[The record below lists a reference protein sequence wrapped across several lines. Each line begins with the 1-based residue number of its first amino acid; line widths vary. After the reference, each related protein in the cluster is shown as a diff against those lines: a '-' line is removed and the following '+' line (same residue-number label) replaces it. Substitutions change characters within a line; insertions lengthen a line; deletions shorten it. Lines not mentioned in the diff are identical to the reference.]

1 MSEYGYIKFHIE
13 DILKEKGISKNTM
26 CFDLRLQ
33 RTQLNKY
40 CKGLV
45 QRIDVETPCHICQYL
60 GCSIGDLME
69 YCDVSEEY
77 NSLTEKEAIR

>member
-1 MSEYGYIKFHIE
+1 MREYGYIRFHIE
-13 DILKEKGISKNTM
+13 EMLKQKGISKNTM

-45 QRIDVETPCHICQYL
+45 QRIEVETLCRICKYL
-60 GCSIGDLME
+60 GCSIGELME
-69 YCDVSEEY
+69 YCEESEE
-77 NSLTEKEAIR
+77 EQI

>member
-1 MSEYGYIKFHIE
+1 MSGYGLINFHIE
-13 DILKEKGISKNTM
+13 EILKKKGISKNTM

-45 QRIDVETPCHICQYL
+45 QRIDVETLCHICQYL
-60 GCSIGDLME
+60 ECSIGELLE
-69 YCDVSEEY
+69 YHDDHED
-77 NSLTEKEAIR
+77 

>member
-13 DILKEKGISKNTM
+13 EILSKRGISKNTM

-40 CKGLV
+40 CKGKV
-45 QRIDVETPCHICQYL
+45 QRIDVETLCHMCQYL
-60 GCSIGDLME
+60 ECTVAELME
-69 YCDVSEEY
+69 YCEIKEGE
-77 NSLTEKEAIR
+77 LEK

>member
-1 MSEYGYIKFHIE
+1 MNEYGYIKFHIE

-45 QRIDVETPCHICQYL
+45 Q
-60 GCSIGDLME
+60 
-69 YCDVSEEY
+69 
-77 NSLTEKEAIR
+77 

>member
-1 MSEYGYIKFHIE
+1 MNKSGHIVFHIE

-40 CKGLV
+40 CKGVV
-45 QRIDVETPCHICQYL
+45 QRIDVETLCRMCQYL
-60 GCSIGDLME
+60 NCSIEDLME
-69 YCDVSEEY
+69 YCPPEE
-77 NSLTEKEAIR
+77 N

>member
-1 MSEYGYIKFHIE
+1 MSGYGHIIFHIE
-13 DILKEKGISKNTM
+13 EILKKKGISKNTM

-45 QRIDVETPCHICQYL
+45 QRIDVETLCHICQYL
-60 GCSIGDLME
+60 ECSIGELME
-69 YCDVSEEY
+69 YHDDYED
-77 NSLTEKEAIR
+77 